1 MKPSYKQK
9 SFDETYQFDYDA
21 KRGITLEFEIRI
33 QSSLTEDDIKQYV
46 EQVIK
51 KVKKPKMSNY
61 GNNA

>member
-21 KRGITLEFEIRI
+21 KRGIILEFEIRV

-46 EQVIK
+46 EPVIK
-51 KVKKPKMSNY
+51 KVKKPKMSNDS
-61 GNNA
+61 NNA

>member
-46 EQVIK
+46 EPVIK
-51 KVKKPKMSNY
+51 KVKKPKMSNDS
-61 GNNA
+61 NTA